1 MIFVMGGNRPMNTIN
16 NRKTKLIEKLQ
27 NKEYRDS
34 FVSSNIDVGVAFQI
48 RALRKQRNYTQ
59 KKIAKI
65 SGMKQER
72 ISALENPS
80 NTPNISTLKKIANA
94 FDVGLIVRFIPIG
107 ELLEW
112 QINLSN
118 ESLNAPSFNED
129 HYFQTKKEEA
139 VIPAENGQYRVTP
152 TQESSKVVKIENHLT
167 RKPNLTTPQNIFM
180 TAECVR

>member
-1 MIFVMGGNRPMNTIN
+1 MGGNSPMNTIN
-16 NRKTKLIEKLQ
+16 NRKTKLIGKLQ

-34 FVSSNIDVGVAFQI
+34 FVSSNIDVGIAFQI

-118 ESLNAPSFNED
+118 ESLNTPSFNED
-129 HYFQTKKEEA
+129 HYFQTKKEDA
-139 VIPAENGQYRVTP
+139 VIPAENEQYRVTP
-152 TQESSKVVKIENHLT
+152 TQESAKVVKIENHLA
-167 RKPNLTTPQNIFM
+167 RKQNLTTPHNMLM
-180 TAECVR
+180 TAASVQ

>member
-1 MIFVMGGNRPMNTIN
+1 MIFVLGGNKPMNTIN
-16 NRKTKLIEKLQ
+16 NRKIKLIEKLQ

-59 KKIAKI
+59 KKIAEI

-94 FDVGLIVRFIPIG
+94 FDVGLIVRFIPIS

-112 QINLSN
+112 QLNLSN

-129 HYFQTKKEEA
+129 HYFQIKKEEA
-139 VIPAENGQYRVTP
+139 MIPAENEQYKVTS
-152 TQESSKVVKIENHLT
+152 TQESSNMVKLEDYLPRET
-167 RKPNLTTPQNIFM
+167 NINTSQRILM
-180 TAECVR
+180 TAESVR

>member
-1 MIFVMGGNRPMNTIN
+1 MNTIN

-118 ESLNAPSFNED
+118 ESLNVPSFNED
-129 HYFQTKKEEA
+129 HYFQTKKEE
-139 VIPAENGQYRVTP
+139 VVFPAKNEQYRVTI
-152 TQESSKVVKIENHLT
+152 TQRSNNVFEMEDYLA
-167 RKPNLTTPQNIFM
+167 RKANVNAPQNSLM
-180 TAECVR
+180 TAESVR

>member
-1 MIFVMGGNRPMNTIN
+1 MMFLMGGNRPMNTIN

-59 KKIAKI
+59 KKIAEI
-65 SGMKQER
+65 SGMRQER

-94 FDVGLIVRFIPIG
+94 FDVGLIVRFISIG

-129 HYFQTKKEEA
+129 HYFQTKKEE
-139 VIPAENGQYRVTP
+139 VVSPAINEQYRVTP
-152 TQESSKVVKIENHLT
+152 TESPNKVFAIKDHLA
-167 RKPNLTTPQNIFM
+167 RKLHPNAPQNSLM
-180 TAECVR
+180 TAESVQ

>member
-1 MIFVMGGNRPMNTIN
+1 MNTIN

-59 KKIAKI
+59 KKAAEI

-72 ISALENPS
+72 ISVLENPS

-94 FDVGLIVRFIPIG
+94 FDVGLTVRFIPIG

-112 QINLSN
+112 QLNLSN

-139 VIPAENGQYRVTP
+139 VSPAENGQYTVTS
-152 TQESSKVVKIENHLT
+152 TQETSKVIKFENYLA
-167 RKPNLTTPQNIFM
+167 RRADQNIPQDSLM
-180 TAECVR
+180 TAESVQ

>member
-1 MIFVMGGNRPMNTIN
+1 MNTIN
-16 NRKTKLIEKLQ
+16 NRKTKLTERLQ

-59 KKIAKI
+59 KKVAEI
-65 SGMKQER
+65 SEMKQER
-72 ISALENPS
+72 ISVLENPS

-94 FDVGLIVRFIPIG
+94 FDVGLIVRFIPIS

-118 ESLNAPSFNED
+118 ESLNVPSFNED
-129 HYFQTKKEEA
+129 HYFQTKIEEA
-139 VIPAENGQYRVTP
+139 VFAAENEQFRVTP
-152 TQESSKVVKIENHLT
+152 TQGSDSVIDMQEYRTKKAI
-167 RKPNLTTPQNIFM
+167 QNNPEDILM
-180 TAECVR
+180 PAASAQ